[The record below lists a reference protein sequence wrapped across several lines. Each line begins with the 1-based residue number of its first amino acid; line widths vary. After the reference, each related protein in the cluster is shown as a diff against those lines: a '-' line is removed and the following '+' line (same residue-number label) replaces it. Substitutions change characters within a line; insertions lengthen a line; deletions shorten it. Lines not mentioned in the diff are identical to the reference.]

1 MICASHIHIQLWWI
15 EVKEACDAS
24 SAKSIAEMII
34 VIEGGVIR
42 RGLTNDVGVIRRG
55 LTNDVPIKNDSD
67 RKDYYSKKHMKEG
80 RVSL

>member
-1 MICASHIHIQLWWI
+1 
-15 EVKEACDAS
+15 
-24 SAKSIAEMII
+24 MII